1 MSKKEKNIKIE
12 GEELELNNEETTQNG
27 AEAQAEYANGEETP
41 AEEELDPLVAAQ
53 NEAEQWKDKYIRLV
67 AEFENYKKRTLK
79 EKSELILNGSE
90 KTVAAILPILDDF
103 ERATA
108 DKTEDPQA
116 IKEGYELIYKKFL
129 KALETLG
136 VHKIET
142 DNADFDVDYH
152 EAIAMVPGM
161 GDDKKGK
168 VIDCVQTGYTL
179 NDKVIRHAKVAV
191 GQ

>member
-1 MSKKEKNIKIE
+1 MSNKEKKIKIE

-41 AEEELDPLVAAQ
+41 AEEESDPLTAAQ

-136 VHKIET
+136 VNKIET